1 MKAAPG
7 DQHELSNHQV
17 PRYQLHARLRITAVV
32 ITIVLAAIE
41 VFIAA
46 KVPRQPYSGIVTRN
60 VTVSRVAEESPGSL
74 AGIRVGDRI
83 LSVDGVACANMKE
96 ASECIANAR
105 PGEML
110 VYEVRRGGQDLL
122 VPVIFGTQ
130 PTGEIIRKLLL
141 VLVGL
146 SFILIGL
153 IVYFK
158 RADRVALVFFLFC
171 VAFGLLLANIV
182 SYEVGAA
189 RYLYKAIMYDVM
201 VLFLPAFLLHFFLV
215 FPVRKA
221 ILRRFPRL
229 EASLYIPAVV
239 FLIFSEFFNIMVF
252 RRGMSYSRSLMVF
265 ESVTAVY
272 FVVYFILGLI
282 SFIHSYR
289 YAPTRAIKR
298 KLRLVVWGT
307 VAGTLPLVAI
317 FLIMSLRPETDIP
330 GQKYAVFP
338 LILIPVTFGHAI
350 VRYGLFEVNIVVR
363 RSLIYTVLTAILAS
377 VYFVVVYGIGRLASR
392 FIGSA
397 DLLFSVISIF
407 AITLLFSPLR
417 RRISAAID
425 RVFFKE
431 DYNYRKI
438 LKRITHSIS
447 GMLNLESLCSYLSIR
462 VPEVL
467 HAQAGAVYLYD
478 ETLGDFHAIFAAN
491 LDTRLLSRFEP
502 SGSLSR
508 HLTRTEA
515 TFNLERTRA
524 SNRPIDLDHDELESL
539 TRARVSLVTP
549 FILKSK
555 LLGFLVLGPKLS
567 DEFYSGRDIELL
579 ETLCDHAAMAIENA
593 RLYRETTEKQRM
605 ERELEVAW
613 RIQQMLLPKTF
624 PRVRGLETHAMNRP
638 SEQVGGDY
646 YDILQLSKYRVGI
659 AIADVSGKGV
669 PAALLMA
676 SLQSSLRAEAGP
688 GRTPSEV
695 IYALNRVVCEQTSGE
710 TFVTVFYGLL
720 DLEQRKLH
728 YCNAGQTPPFVVGAD
743 GRVRRLD
750 ITHLVIGVDRD
761 AFYEDTILD
770 LEQGDLLF
778 LYTDGITE
786 ELGPNDDL
794 YGEERLISRLVD
806 CYGMP
811 LSEVL
816 DTIHGDVARHGN
828 GKPHDDLT
836 ALALKIKAFPAPSP
850 QPTWTPKKG

>member
-17 PRYQLHARLRITAVV
+17 PRYRLHARLRIAAVI
-32 ITIVLAAIE
+32 ITVALFAVE
-41 VFIAA
+41 VFVAA
-46 KVPRQPYSGIVTRN
+46 RVPSQPYSGIVTRN
-60 VTVSRVAEESPGSL
+60 VTVSRVADDSPARLSGMK
-74 AGIRVGDRI
+74 VGDRI
-83 LSVDGVACANMKE
+83 LSVDGVPCANMKE
-96 ASECIANAR
+96 ASDCIADAR
-105 PGEML
+105 PGDTV
-110 VYEVRRGGQDLL
+110 VYEIARDGRRFT
-122 VPVIFGTQ
+122 VPVTFGKQ
-130 PTGEIIRKLLL
+130 PRAEILRKLML

-146 SFILIGL
+146 SFMLIGL
-153 IVYFK
+153 VVYFR
-158 RADRVALVFFLFC
+158 RADRVALVFYLFC

-189 RYLYKAIMYDVM
+189 RHLYKAIMYDMM

-215 FPVRKA
+215 FPVKKA
-221 ILRRFPRL
+221 VLRRVPRL
-229 EASLYIPAVV
+229 EALLYIPAVV

-252 RRGMSYSRSLMVF
+252 RRGMTYSRSLIIF

-272 FVVYFILGLI
+272 FVVYFILGLVA
-282 SFIHSYR
+282 FVQSYR
-289 YAPTRAIKR
+289 NAPTAAVKR

-338 LILIPVTFGHAI
+338 LILIPVAFGHAI
-350 VRYGLFEVNIVVR
+350 VRYGLFDVNIVVR
-363 RSLIYTVLTAILAS
+363 RSLVYTILTAILAS

-392 FIGSA
+392 FIGRA

-431 DYNYRKI
+431 DYNYRRI

-447 GMLNLESLCSYLSIR
+447 GMLSLDSLCSYLSIR

-467 HAQAGAVYLYD
+467 HASSGAVYLYD
-478 ETLGDFHAIFAAN
+478 EIQGDFHAICAAN

-515 TFNLERTRA
+515 TLNLERMRA
-524 SNRPIDLDHDELESL
+524 SNRPIDLDRDELESL

-555 LLGFLVLGPKLS
+555 LLGFLVLGPRLS
-567 DEFYSGRDIELL
+567 EEFYSGRDVELL
-579 ETLCDHAAMAIENA
+579 ETLCDHVAMAVENA

-605 ERELEVAW
+605 ERELEVAR
-613 RIQQMLLPKTF
+613 RIQQMLLPKSF

-646 YDILQLSKYRVGI
+646 YDILQLSENRVGI

-695 IYALNRVVCEQTSGE
+695 IYALNKVVCNQTSGE
-710 TFVTVFYGLL
+710 TFVTIFYGLL

-728 YCNAGQTPPFVVGAD
+728 YCNAGQTPPFVVGSD

-786 ELGPNDDL
+786 EIGPDDDL
-794 YGEERLISRLVD
+794 YGEDRLISRLVES
-806 CYGMP
+806 YEMP

-816 DTIHGDVARHGN
+816 ETIHSDVARHGN

-836 ALALKIKAFPAPSP
+836 ALALKIKAFPVPST